1 MKVAIA
7 ERIAELSGA
16 RVPFVHATVVRAER
30 PTSARPG
37 DDAIVLADG
46 SLEGFVGGVCA
57 EGSVVKASLATL
69 TDGRAV
75 LLRVLPTE
83 AGPFPEVPGAVVATN
98 PCLSGGALEIFLQ
111 PQIPPPLLGVSGR
124 TPIAEAIAAVGAAA
138 GFAIDRLDGTR
149 PPAPATLAV
158 VVAGLGREEAGPL
171 RAALDAGVGF
181 VGLVAS
187 SKRGRAVLAELGL
200 TDEELTRVRT
210 PVGLY
215 LGAETPGEIALSVLA
230 DIVRAMR
237 QDGLRPAPGPVGRPV
252 NDVAVQVV
260 DPVCG
265 MSVVITPDTPH
276 LDVDGTTYWF
286 CSPDCRDAY
295 AAQVTG

>member
-1 MKVAIA
+1 MKTPVA
-7 ERIAELSGA
+7 ERIAELTGA

-57 EGSVVKASLATL
+57 EGSVVSAALTAL

-75 LLRVLPTE
+75 LLRVLPSVTD
-83 AGPFPEVPGAVVATN
+83 AFPEVPGATVATN

-111 PQIPPPLLGVSGR
+111 PQIPPPLVGVAGAN
-124 TPIAEAIAAVGAAA
+124 PIAEAIAAVGAAA
-138 GFAIDRLDGTR
+138 GFAIDRLDGSK
-149 PPAPATLAV
+149 PPSPGTLAV
-158 VVAGLGREEAGPL
+158 VVAGLGRDETGPL

-187 SKRGRAVLAELGL
+187 GKRGRAVLAELGL
-200 TDEELTRVRT
+200 TEAESERIRT
-210 PVGLY
+210 PVGLDV
-215 LGAETPGEIALSVLA
+215 GADTPGEIALAVLA
-230 DIVRAMR
+230 DIVRSMR
-237 QDGLRPAPGPVGRPV
+237 LDGLRPAPVPAA
-252 NDVAVQVV
+252 DIAVQVV

-265 MSVVITPDTPH
+265 MSVVITPETPH
-276 LDVDGTTYWF
+276 LDVAGTTYWF
-286 CSPDCRDAY
+286 CGPGCRDAY
-295 AAQVTG
+295 AAQVTM